1 MVTDHFHLTMTDNL
15 GEKMVT
21 SVIYFMYTLG
31 KKTSTKTG
39 KMQVI
44 IKKPN
49 PEVLANSDLLLM
61 EIEIGSWAGNMRLV
75 VCTVSEVFGESS
87 GNCVCSN
94 VKNKFLFLCAL
105 AVDLQHTC
113 VTMGTL
119 GLLQSHNQSMIFAW
133 LKQLGVTSGLICA
146 PRCATAA
153 DNAQQPQQHTGW
165 RKRER
170 GIAQSTAVTAT
181 GNGQRAF
188 SFLKKPQTTHGWIV
202 FWKINLDVYVYIE
215 THRYIHIIII
225 CCSCPNFVKGRKFS
239 QTTWWWKLSAMTKCW
254 ENCFRLPFGYSK
266 SVQMFEVLIIPQAKR
281 N

>member
-1 MVTDHFHLTMTDNL
+1 MTDNL

-49 PEVLANSDLLLM
+49 PKVLANSDLLLM

-153 DNAQQPQQHTGW
+153 DNAQQPQQHTGR

-181 GNGQRAF
+181 ENGQRAF
-188 SFLKKPQTTHGWIV
+188 SFLKKPQTTHGWI
-202 FWKINLDVYVYIE
+202 
-215 THRYIHIIII
+215 
-225 CCSCPNFVKGRKFS
+225 
-239 QTTWWWKLSAMTKCW
+239 
-254 ENCFRLPFGYSK
+254 K
-266 SVQMFEVLIIPQAKR
+266 SSEK
-281 N
+281 